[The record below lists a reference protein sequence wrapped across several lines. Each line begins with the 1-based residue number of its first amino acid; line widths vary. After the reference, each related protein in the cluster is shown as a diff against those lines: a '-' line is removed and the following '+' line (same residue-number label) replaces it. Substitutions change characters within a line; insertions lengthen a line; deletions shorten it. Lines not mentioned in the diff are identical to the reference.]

1 MKHFST
7 EEWIDFV
14 NQLLSGER
22 RDTMQAHLDS
32 GCEPC
37 AKTVSLWQRV
47 RQTAAAEAAYE
58 PPAGAVRIAKAAFAA
73 AGFASK
79 QEESKSFAEVLF
91 DSFKQPVMVGARS
104 GLATS
109 RQMLYRADPYQI
121 DLQIEPKP
129 GVNSLVVTGQLM
141 DIADVGSTQG
151 IPVTLSNHRGS
162 SLVAKTNQFGEFS
175 LEIEDSGDLELS
187 VPGRREQPIVIA
199 LGNALNRF
207 SRGNA

>member
-7 EEWIDFV
+7 EEWIDFA
-14 NQLLSGER
+14 NELLKGEQR
-22 RDTMQAHLDS
+22 NAMQAHLDG

-47 RQTAAAEAAYE
+47 RQSAAAEAAYQ
-58 PPAGAVRIAKAAFAA
+58 PPAGAVRMAKAAFAA
-73 AGFASK
+73 AGMAAK
-79 QEESKSFAEVLF
+79 PEASKSFVEVLF
-91 DSFKQPVMVGARS
+91 DSFMQPAMVGARS
-104 GLATS
+104 GLSTS

-129 GVNSLVVTGQLM
+129 GVNSLVITGQLM
-141 DIADVGSTQG
+141 DIADVGGTQG

-187 VPGRREQPIVIA
+187 VPGRREQPIVIS
-199 LGNALNRF
+199 LGNALSRF